1 MQMKCYNTKFKNLII
16 VKSKRFVDS
25 RGEFRELFKKN
36 KQKEKKEFRFT
47 CYSLSKKNV
56 LRGLHLQNPY
66 SQGKFVSVVKGK
78 ILDVVV
84 DLRKNSKTFKEH
96 FKIILSSNNCKSLYV
111 PEGFAHGFVALDNI
125 NIVVYHLTGY
135 RKKNNEIGI
144 SWNDKNLNINW
155 KIKNPILSKKD
166 KFNNISFDD
175 YEKKYIL

>member
-1 MQMKCYNTKFKNLII
+1 MKCYNTKFKNLII

>member
-1 MQMKCYNTKFKNLII
+1 MKCYNTKFKNLII

-125 NIVVYHLTGY
+125 NIVVYHLTEY

>member
-1 MQMKCYNTKFKNLII
+1 MKCYNTKFKNLII

-66 SQGKFVSVVKGK
+66 PQGKFVSVVKGK

>member
-1 MQMKCYNTKFKNLII
+1 MKCYNTKFKNLII

-36 KQKEKKEFRFT
+36 KQKEKKDFRFT

-66 SQGKFVSVVKGK
+66 PQGKFVSVVKGK

-125 NIVVYHLTGY
+125 NIVVYHLTEY

>member
-1 MQMKCYNTKFKNLII
+1 MKCYNTKFKNLII

-66 SQGKFVSVVKGK
+66 PQGKFVSVVKGK

-125 NIVVYHLTGY
+125 NIVVYHLTEY